1 MPSLPEAHLELQAGL
16 RAAVVALVS
25 AAWTRLPGHGEKD
38 AESFIEQASTVVI
51 AGQARAVALTDAYL
65 ARALGRG
72 PLGLNGS
79 DLTGPAVR
87 NGATAAEEW
96 RRPFVTLWSALGD
109 QKPYDDAVRSALSR
123 ARGMASMDVQL
134 SHRAAYGA
142 AAQADPQIRGYQ
154 RVADASACEFCR
166 TVNGAFV
173 KSASAMAL
181 HNGCGCGL
189 RPVLYDAPP
198 SPLPDTVAEHEHGEM
213 GLVLAAPG
221 QHFTSLADFT

>member
-1 MPSLPEAHLELQAGL
+1 MPTLPEAHLELQARL
-16 RAAVVALVS
+16 RAIVVALVTQ
-25 AAWTRLPGHGEKD
+25 AWNGLPGYDEKD
-38 AESFIEQASTVVI
+38 VEPFIEQASAVVI
-51 AGQARAVALTDAYL
+51 AGQTRAVALTDAYL

-72 PLGLNGS
+72 PLGLNAS
-79 DLTGPAVR
+79 DLTGAAVR
-87 NGATAAEEW
+87 NGTPAVEEW

-109 QKPYDDAVRSALSR
+109 QKPYQDAVHSALAR

-142 AAQADPQIRGYQ
+142 AMQADQRIRGYK

-173 KSASAMAL
+173 KSATAMAL

-189 RPVLYDAPP
+189 QPVLFDAPA
-198 SPLPDTVAEHEHGEM
+198 SPVPDTVAEHEHGEM